1 MIVLLTKIYMY
12 KCNVTYEIVYNI
24 QDINITNNIINIIRC
39 TQNGILSAFHSQ
51 DDVCRNITLDLNRQ
65 KYSFSIENNLPNAI
79 LLRKITHVL
88 VLRIKTREI
97 SSRRDNHSVHSASSF
112 IEVAQYHHGRRVT
125 IQNWAAFE
133 WPEKKKNEERKSRR
147 ARGV

>member
-1 MIVLLTKIYMY
+1 MNLQILSLYIIKHKVTDFCVVMKNFDHTVFCFISKTILTKIYMY

-88 VLRIKTREI
+88 
-97 SSRRDNHSVHSASSF
+97 A
-112 IEVAQYHHGRRVT
+112 
-125 IQNWAAFE
+125 
-133 WPEKKKNEERKSRR
+133 KNPWNLVET
-147 ARGV
+147 